1 VPVTSK
7 EFLQSLGGQSS
18 RDEALYGFIPGD
30 WLPDWV
36 KAGYNQSIEGMA
48 QQVVRGKPV
57 FSLDENYDPNMFEDV
72 AATVLSFLTPTDIA
86 TMAIGGGVGGLAVK
100 SSMKLA
106 TKKLIQAGAEKAV
119 AGRAVNIASKRLMN
133 QARARA
139 VTGTTGLGFYS
150 GLQSSLGQ
158 EVTTGSIDFTRTL
171 KDAAIGASLGAATGG
186 LGAAV
191 KYKALAKGLTSTQ
204 ATALEKSAE
213 AGLFGTMGPLMEGEL
228 PSAESYIHAAGVI
241 GGLSLSKATKPLK
254 TNGLLH
260 LKKP

>member
-1 VPVTSK
+1 MPVTSK
-7 EFLQSLGGQSS
+7 EFLQSLGGQSA
-18 RDEALYGFIPGD
+18 RDESLYGFIPGD

-57 FSLDENYDPNMFEDV
+57 FSLDENYDLNMFEDV

-86 TMAIGGGVGGLAVK
+86 TMAIGGGIGGLAVK

-158 EVTTGSIDFTRTL
+158 ELTTGSIDFTR
-171 KDAAIGASLGAATGG
+171 
-186 LGAAV
+186 
-191 KYKALAKGLTSTQ
+191 
-204 ATALEKSAE
+204 
-213 AGLFGTMGPLMEGEL
+213 
-228 PSAESYIHAAGVI
+228 
-241 GGLSLSKATKPLK
+241 
-254 TNGLLH
+254 
-260 LKKP
+260 